1 MRAGWG
7 QFGAR
12 SALQVELRNQP
23 RCVIA
28 RGITDEAWSGVFV
41 ENFSNQVVDVLDH
54 NRFLDYGRWAT
65 AIAHCHYST
74 LKSFTVHPLLH

>member
-7 QFGAR
+7 KFGAR
-12 SALQVELRNQP
+12 GALQVELRNQP

-54 NRFLDYGRWAT
+54 NRFLDYGWWAT
-65 AIAHCHYST
+65 AIAHCRFST
-74 LKSFTVHPLLH
+74 LKKFLSTCTR

>member
-12 SALQVELRNQP
+12 GALQVELRNQP

-54 NRFLDYGRWAT
+54 NRFLDYGWWAT
-65 AIAHCHYST
+65 AIAHCRFST
-74 LKSFTVHPLLH
+74 LKKNLSTCTR